1 MAAIYRRELK
11 GYFNTMIGYVI
22 IVFLLAFSGIYFMA
36 YNLNYGYPYF
46 SYVLSGG
53 IFMLLIAAP
62 LLTMRSFAEE
72 RKNRTDQLLLTAP
85 VSLFQIVMGKYLAM
99 ITILGIP
106 CAVYL
111 LFPLMIK
118 MQGTAYILSDYL
130 SILVYFLLG
139 CVYIAIGMFVS
150 SLTESQIIA
159 AIGTFGMLMVIQ
171 LWSGIIGFLPSSAM
185 ANVFGIAFLLSL
197 LVWTVWHMTQ
207 NWVICLIL
215 EIVNLGV
222 NGIVYAVKS
231 EVYENLLSTICG
243 KLNLIDT
250 FNSIASNNLLD
261 VSGIILYLSLIVFFV
276 FLTMEM
282 IQKRRWS

>member
-1 MAAIYRRELK
+1 M
-11 GYFNTMIGYVI
+11 
-22 IVFLLAFSGIYFMA
+22 
-36 YNLNYGYPYF
+36 
-46 SYVLSGG
+46 
-53 IFMLLIAAP
+53 
-62 LLTMRSFAEE
+62 
-72 RKNRTDQLLLTAP
+72 
-85 VSLFQIVMGKYLAM
+85 
-99 ITILGIP
+99 
-106 CAVYL
+106 
-111 LFPLMIK
+111 
-118 MQGTAYILSDYL
+118 
-130 SILVYFLLG
+130 
-139 CVYIAIGMFVS
+139 S

-159 AIGTFGMLMVIQ
+159 AIGTFGILMVIQ

-197 LVWTVWHMTQ
+197 LVCAVWRMTQ

-215 EIVNLGV
+215 EILNLGV

>member
-1 MAAIYRRELK
+1 MRAIYKRELRS
-11 GYFNTMIGYVI
+11 YFHSMIGYVFI
-22 IVFLLAFSGIYFMA
+22 AFLVAYTGIYFLA

-46 SYVLSGG
+46 SYVLSG
-53 IFMLLIAAP
+53 ILFVYLVAIP
-62 LLTMRSFAEE
+62 ILTMRCFAEDK
-72 RKNRTDQLLLTAP
+72 KNKTDQMLLTAP

-159 AIGTFGMLMVIQ
+159 AIGTFGILMVIQ
-171 LWSGIIGFLPSSAM
+171 LWSGIIGFLPSSAV
-185 ANVFGIAFLLSL
+185 ANVLGMALLLSL
-197 LVWTVWHMTQ
+197 LVWGVWRMTQ
-207 NWVICLIL
+207 NWVICLAL

-222 NGIVYAVKS
+222 NGIIYAVKS

-243 KLNLIDT
+243 KLNLIDI

>member
-1 MAAIYRRELK
+1 
-11 GYFNTMIGYVI
+11 
-22 IVFLLAFSGIYFMA
+22 
-36 YNLNYGYPYF
+36 
-46 SYVLSGG
+46 
-53 IFMLLIAAP
+53 
-62 LLTMRSFAEE
+62 
-72 RKNRTDQLLLTAP
+72 
-85 VSLFQIVMGKYLAM
+85 
-99 ITILGIP
+99 
-106 CAVYL
+106 
-111 LFPLMIK
+111 MIK

-159 AIGTFGMLMVIQ
+159 AIGTFGILMVIQ

-197 LVWTVWHMTQ
+197 LVWAVWRMTQ

-222 NGIVYAVKS
+222 NVIVYAVKS

>member
-1 MAAIYRRELK
+1 M
-11 GYFNTMIGYVI
+11 
-22 IVFLLAFSGIYFMA
+22 
-36 YNLNYGYPYF
+36 
-46 SYVLSGG
+46 
-53 IFMLLIAAP
+53 
-62 LLTMRSFAEE
+62 
-72 RKNRTDQLLLTAP
+72 LLTAP

-159 AIGTFGMLMVIQ
+159 AIGTFGILMVIQ

-197 LVWTVWHMTQ
+197 LVWAVWRMTQ

-222 NGIVYAVKS
+222 NGIVYAVKP

-243 KLNLIDT
+243 ELNLIDT

>member
-1 MAAIYRRELK
+1 
-11 GYFNTMIGYVI
+11 
-22 IVFLLAFSGIYFMA
+22 
-36 YNLNYGYPYF
+36 
-46 SYVLSGG
+46 
-53 IFMLLIAAP
+53 
-62 LLTMRSFAEE
+62 
-72 RKNRTDQLLLTAP
+72 
-85 VSLFQIVMGKYLAM
+85 
-99 ITILGIP
+99 
-106 CAVYL
+106 
-111 LFPLMIK
+111 MIK

-159 AIGTFGMLMVIQ
+159 AIGTFGILMVIQ
-171 LWSGIIGFLPSSAM
+171 LWSGIIGFLPSSAV
-185 ANVFGIAFLLSL
+185 ANVLGMALLLSL
-197 LVWTVWHMTQ
+197 LVWGVWRMTQ
-207 NWVICLIL
+207 NWVICLAL

-250 FNSIASNNLLD
+250 FTSIASNNLLD

>member
-1 MAAIYRRELK
+1 
-11 GYFNTMIGYVI
+11 
-22 IVFLLAFSGIYFMA
+22 
-36 YNLNYGYPYF
+36 
-46 SYVLSGG
+46 
-53 IFMLLIAAP
+53 
-62 LLTMRSFAEE
+62 
-72 RKNRTDQLLLTAP
+72 
-85 VSLFQIVMGKYLAM
+85 
-99 ITILGIP
+99 
-106 CAVYL
+106 
-111 LFPLMIK
+111 
-118 MQGTAYILSDYL
+118 
-130 SILVYFLLG
+130 
-139 CVYIAIGMFVS
+139 MFVS

-159 AIGTFGMLMVIQ
+159 AIGTFGILMVIQ

-197 LVWTVWHMTQ
+197 LVWAVWRMTQ

-222 NGIVYAVKS
+222 NGIVYAVKP

-243 KLNLIDT
+243 ELNLIDT

>member
-106 CAVYL
+106 
-111 LFPLMIK
+111 
-118 MQGTAYILSDYL
+118 DYL

-159 AIGTFGMLMVIQ
+159 AIGTFGILMVIQ

-197 LVWTVWHMTQ
+197 LVCAVWRMTQ

-215 EIVNLGV
+215 EILNLGV